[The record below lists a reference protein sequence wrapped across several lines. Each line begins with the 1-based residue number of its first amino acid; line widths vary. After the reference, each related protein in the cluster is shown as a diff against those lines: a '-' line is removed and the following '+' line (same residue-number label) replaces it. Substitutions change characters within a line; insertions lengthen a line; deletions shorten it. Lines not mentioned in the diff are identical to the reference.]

1 MKGSFVLDTVTPTLT
16 LVAPTDRC
24 FISTFHQPR
33 LARVCDQGTTKG
45 RRISNQYYHQKS
57 HIMDNPQRYSHRSA
71 LPLRWINILVFI
83 PGLIL
88 LLVSILTG
96 ATVLFITMA
105 VLLTLSA
112 LLGLV
117 AVAGKDRSM
126 PWMLYADLCMAIGI
140 ISVLIPV
147 YVRSVVIHACRPIRL
162 CLMR

>member
-1 MKGSFVLDTVTPTLT
+1 
-16 LVAPTDRC
+16 
-24 FISTFHQPR
+24 
-33 LARVCDQGTTKG
+33 
-45 RRISNQYYHQKS
+45 
-57 HIMDNPQRYSHRSA
+57 MDNPQRYSHRSA
-71 LPLRWINILVFI
+71 LPLRWINIIVFI

-126 PWMLYADLCMAIGI
+126 PWMLYADLCMAVGI

-147 YVRSVVIHACRPIRL
+147 YVRSVVIHACRLIRL
-162 CLMR
+162 YLMR